1 MFGDEIERILEFDVL
16 TGKALAELNHIM
28 IYPAKHHVVKDEK
41 MQAAIRSIEEELD
54 QRLKEP

>member
-1 MFGDEIERILEFDVL
+1 ML

-41 MQAAIRSIEEELD
+41 MQL
-54 QRLKEP
+54 P